1 MESKIDII
9 LKKHNADFLSYIENN
24 NGFFKG
30 FDFLPVFKEIEENLI
45 NKNDFKRLVD
55 WSIIKEKELNPLF
68 CMKIINK
75 YTGSTAICK

>member
-9 LKKHNADFLSYIENN
+9 LKNHNANFLSYIESN
-24 NGFFKG
+24 NGFSEG
-30 FDFLPVFKEIEENLI
+30 FNFLPVFKEIEENLI

-75 YTGSTAICK
+75 YTGSTVICK